1 MNSVSTHFQKFML
14 RLKTISTIILPLKHF
29 DFVQGVCGIK
39 SWEFTAPWIPIS
51 FCIESTN
58 RIISMLTMEPVCL
71 QVCENSQIIIAAAFT
86 MRLGI
91 SCKQFKCSRPK
102 SRIVC
107 YVYSWKLLNT
117 PRFYFVLGND
127 PAQMVSPFWGL
138 ISRNNIY
145 QQSRFTMVHEPLTEL
160 QPGA

>member
-1 MNSVSTHFQKFML
+1 M
-14 RLKTISTIILPLKHF
+14 IILPLKHF
-29 DFVQGVCGIK
+29 DFVQGVCEIK
-39 SWEFTAPWIPIS
+39 SWEFTAPWTPIS
-51 FCIESTN
+51 FCVESAN
-58 RIISMLTMEPVCL
+58 RFISMLTTEPVCL

-86 MRLGI
+86 IMRLGI

-107 YVYSWKLLNT
+107 YLYSWKLLNR
-117 PRFYFVLGND
+117 PRLYFLLRND
-127 PAQMVSPFWGL
+127 PAQMISPLWGL

-145 QQSRFTMVHEPLTEL
+145 QQSRITMVYEQLTEL